1 MLEPSW
7 KAEGLSSPRS
17 VRETGRKPP
26 YTSTLLDLPIWLL
39 CPRCAFP
46 IHSTAGGWM
55 FQQQEGQPSVTGA
68 AERRASHLTVFT
80 LLLCTVSVSK
90 CEEWGG
96 CRQGGGS
103 VGFLAPPR
111 GSSILHARGH
121 QSLQGPRFP
130 TCSHGSWERI
140 RNL

>member
-1 MLEPSW
+1 
-7 KAEGLSSPRS
+7 
-17 VRETGRKPP
+17 
-26 YTSTLLDLPIWLL
+26 
-39 CPRCAFP
+39 
-46 IHSTAGGWM
+46 M

-103 VGFLAPPR
+103 AGVLAPP
-111 GSSILHARGH
+111 GQQLPACP
-121 QSLQGPRFP
+121 GPPVPAGPPF
-130 TCSHGSWERI
+130 SYM
-140 RNL
+140 